1 MAVTDQTKVF
11 LAFQGGGARGISH
24 VGGLFAVRA
33 LEMNIRGVAGTSAGA
48 ILAALAAAG
57 YQPEELFDTEA
68 GTHILQSI
76 SAGKYTDPTLLF
88 TRKGWRSI
96 SVLRDLAKGGAVCR
110 VWFQARGRL
119 VRSAIL
125 AITLA
130 SLLGLFWKAPLWAHL
145 SLVAILVMVL
155 VGCRWILRGLAPLS
169 AIRDLMDEAIAS
181 RLQLPREVTFTQM
194 ADAGGLPLKLVA
206 TNVTTQSVQLFSR
219 ETTPDV
225 VVADAVTASICLP
238 LIFKPCQF
246 NVHDGEAVT
255 ANRYLDGGLLSN
267 LPLWPFDEERDL
279 DREVVTVAFGL
290 RAASA
295 APEQPTHWLPAV
307 VNAIVSGPAQIHMRG
322 IRHLVQIALPTHL
335 QLLDFDAGFEAF
347 SGEIEA
353 AYQTAVQALDE
364 QVENPRAVKEALH
377 EIREA
382 LVEALS
388 NTQWPEEVAEPAGA
402 GRLRLRLSLIIQK
415 KSSTQSLQIAFEDEH
430 QHSLRGHALSLRD
443 SAPGVAWRE
452 RLAHT
457 TGRPVSFPANLS
469 PERIYP
475 DTAWMTMV
483 PIPFDHAAG
492 AEQADSHRAIILLV
506 DGATALPNH
515 FQQSSAA
522 LRLLSETIYV
532 NALHFAEVYDLGRMA
547 RSTELWL

>member
-24 VGGLFAVRA
+24 VGGLFAIRA
-33 LEMNIRGVAGTSAGA
+33 LDMDIRGVAGTSAGA

-57 YQPEELFDTEA
+57 YPPEALFNSEA
-68 GTHILQSI
+68 GTHILQSV
-76 SAGKYTDPTLLF
+76 SEGKYTDPTLLF
-88 TRKGWRSI
+88 TRKGWL
-96 SVLRDLAKGGAVCR
+96 SVSALRDLAKGWVVCKT
-110 VWFQARGRL
+110 WFQRRYWL
-119 VRSAIL
+119 VRWAAAAIAL
-125 AITLA
+125 TGI
-130 SLLGLFWKAPLWAHL
+130 LGLFWKAPLWTHL
-145 SLVAILVMVL
+145 SLVAVL
-155 VGCRWILRGLAPLS
+155 ALAWMGCRWVLKGLAPLT

-181 RLQLPREVTFTQM
+181 RLQIPREVTFAQM

-219 ETTPDV
+219 ETTPNV

-246 NVHDGEAVT
+246 NVQAGEVVT
-255 ANRYLDGGLLSN
+255 TNRYLDGGLLSN

-279 DREVVTVAFGL
+279 DRDVITVAFGL

-295 APEQPTHWLPAV
+295 VPEQPIHWLPAV
-307 VNAIVSGPAQIHMRG
+307 VNAIVSGPTQIHMRG

-347 SGEIEA
+347 SGEIAA
-353 AYQTAVQALDE
+353 AYQAAVQALDE
-364 QVENPRAVKEALH
+364 QVENPRTIKEALH

-382 LVEALS
+382 LIEALS
-388 NTQWPEEVAEPAGA
+388 NTQWPGEVAEPAGT
-402 GRLRLRLSLIIQK
+402 GSVRLRLSLIIQRK
-415 KSSTQSLQIAFEDEH
+415 NSTQSLQIAFEDGH
-430 QHSLRGHALSLRD
+430 RRSQRGDAFSLRD
-443 SAPGVAWRE
+443 SEPGVAWRE
-452 RLAHT
+452 RLTHT
-457 TGRPVSFPANLS
+457 NGRPVLFAASSF

-483 PIPFDHAAG
+483 PIPLDHAAG
-492 AEQADSHRAIILLV
+492 AEQADSHRAVILLV
-506 DGATALPNH
+506 DCVGELPTR